1 MPLTTDPVL
10 QLILA
15 DIDERWRIDFLQFVQ
30 TGKASQEFLDT
41 LDSDASLQRAVERA
55 IFADESDIREP
66 YQKLMVE
73 TQADVPET
81 AQQSYESV
89 LRDARLA
96 AAALEEAKRRAAGM
110 VSDSKVS
117 AALDNAV
124 KASRSAI
131 DALMDSCAGG
141 HPA

>member
-1 MPLTTDPVL
+1 MPLTTDPAL

-15 DIDERWRIDFLQFVQ
+15 DIEQKWRIDFLQFVQ
-30 TGKASQEFLDT
+30 TGKASQVFLDT
-41 LDSDASLQRAVERA
+41 LDSDASLQQAVERA

-66 YQKLMVE
+66 YQKLIVE
-73 TQADVPET
+73 TQATAPET

-110 VSDSKVS
+110 VSNSRVS

-131 DALMDSCAGG
+131 DALMDSCTGG